1 MKDTEAKASEIEP
14 RLIMGLEKFN
24 ANYYI
29 DKGIYL
35 LAILEKISV
44 FRYTVQNRSYI
55 PFFFKKQFFW
65 AAWGFKFT
73 FLTE

>member
-35 LAILEKISV
+35 LAILEKIRVSAAPCKTEAI
-44 FRYTVQNRSYI
+44 YL
-55 PFFFKKQFFW
+55 FFSRNNFFVLR
-65 AAWGFKFT
+65 GDSSLLF
-73 FLTE
+73 

>member
-29 DKGIYL
+29 DKGICL
-35 LAILEKISV
+35 LAILEKIRV
-44 FRYTVQNRSYI
+44 FATLCKTQAIYLFSRND
-55 PFFFKKQFFW
+55 
-65 AAWGFKFT
+65 KF
-73 FLTE
+73 LGGCGGI

>member
-29 DKGIYL
+29 DKGICL
-35 LAILEKISV
+35 LAILEKIRA
-44 FRYTVQNRSYI
+44 FATLCKTQAIYL
-55 PFFFKKQFFW
+55 FFKKQWISFGLRGDLSLLF
-65 AAWGFKFT
+65 
-73 FLTE
+73 